1 MKKAKRVIKICIITV
16 VILMIICRIIA
27 FAGGKIVPKGDISV
41 RKYDGFYHSEVSRE
55 EYFLDENGRIIKKIE
70 ADEEGISLITEKEYD
85 SLGRLTGEK
94 FRNNAFVFFADD
106 KGTKSYRYY
115 KDTDMIT
122 DYVKSEK
129 WNGTNAEKGLK
140 EHKEYDTEG
149 KLVYEEQTDYIEDIY
164 TESIITKYNPNGII
178 LYQEE
183 TNIKEDAWPSEMT
196 NDGKPMV
203 TTEYDP
209 DNKIIRKYYCG
220 KSYGSGRVDEF
231 YIYSNLRNLVCE
243 IKLTD
248 DGKYDTIKSFYIY
261 EDEDEDCNVKSGLI
275 DVTYYDYSPNDTEA
289 EYITTKYNS
298 NGIIESM
305 ELFDEYDRCFLSI
318 RYSSDG
324 EEAYRTETDY
334 NAEDPDLP
342 GEQVI
347 ESKNYIRDCDAD
359 GNVYWRLNAEKWMKK
374 VSMKKEMNEYYGM
387 AIDTNE
393 LYDGIELYRSYVYA
407 DDVKKPL
414 LECSFQN
421 NGFIKEKHSYSYYY
435 AYKGSYGY
443 LDSEKD
449 YDELENIDEI
459 MKWYDLFKKCDE
471 TIYEYDEHGN
481 ILKQWYVVDYDEEKV
496 LQSEWEYTYRS

>member
-1 MKKAKRVIKICIITV
+1 MKKAKRVIMICIITV

-27 FAGGKIVPKGDISV
+27 FAGRKIVPKGDISV
-41 RKYDGFYHSEVSRE
+41 RKYDGFYHNEVSRE

-70 ADEEGISLITEKEYD
+70 ADEECISLITEKEYD

-94 FRNNAFVFFADD
+94 FRNNVFSFFSDD
-106 KGTKSYRYY
+106 KGTETYRYY
-115 KDTDMIT
+115 EDTDMIT
-122 DYVKSEK
+122 DYVKIEPYI
-129 WNGTNAEKGLK
+129 NGAEKGLK
-140 EHKEYDTEG
+140 EHKEYDTDG
-149 KLVYEEQTDYIEDIY
+149 KLVYEEQTDYLEDYY

-183 TNIKEDAWPSEMT
+183 TDIEEKYARFNKMT

-220 KSYGSGRVDEF
+220 NLYGSGRVEEF
-231 YIYSNLRNLVCE
+231 YIYSNLRSLVCE

-261 EDEDEDCNVKSGLI
+261 EDEDCNVKSGLE
-275 DVTYYDYSPNDTEA
+275 DVTYYDYFPNDTEA

-298 NGIIESM
+298 DGIIESR

-318 RYSSDG
+318 RYSIDG

-374 VSMKKEMNEYYGM
+374 MSYGM

-393 LYDGIELYRSYVYA
+393 LYDGVGLYRSYVYA

-435 AYKGSYGY
+435 SYHGSAGH

-449 YDELENIDEI
+449 YDELALIFHINKSEVYHDLNS
-459 MKWYDLFKKCDE
+459 KLPKYDK
-471 TIYEYDEHGN
+471 
-481 ILKQWYVVDYDEEKV
+481 ILYKRVCRV
-496 LQSEWEYTYRS
+496 LKGKN